1 MPTPPGLRSP
11 GLDAMSSA
19 SRPPLPT
26 PSILPV
32 LMAVP
37 YSPPAR
43 MSPTRWSRSSKS
55 LWFESRSTCRKSE
68 VPRLTEN
75 PRFLIY
81 HHCFRFLVPRTFLM
95 SDQRQL
101 FGTDGIRGIAGEFP
115 LTKQSTYLI
124 GRALGH
130 DLLRNT
136 PRPQAVIGQDTR
148 ESSCWIADRV
158 SEGLAAVGVDVHSAG
173 VITTPGVAYLARSRK
188 MAAGVVISASHN
200 PWTDNGIKVF
210 SGDGFK
216 LTDAREL
223 AIEKEIFAQLE
234 NPASADDTALKVPRP
249 SLPGEAELRHAY
261 IKSLAASVSSDLSKL
276 RVLVDCANGAA
287 TAEAPELFRTL
298 GIQATFTCTSPNGKN
313 INDGCG
319 ALHPEILAKA
329 VAESNGKFDLGVTFD
344 GDADRALFCD
354 AAGRVINGDAVLLAA
369 ARDMRAQ
376 GKLKA
381 DTVVS
386 TTMSNMGLEIAL
398 KTSGV
403 RMLRA
408 NVGDK
413 YVLEEMLKTGATLGG
428 EQSGHIIFRD
438 EDSTTGD
445 GLLTALRLMDII
457 VRAGRPL
464 AELVADLKVF
474 PQKIQNVR
482 VREKVPFKQVPAI
495 QSAIEA
501 AERELD
507 GNGRVVVRYS
517 GTEALARVM
526 VEADSKE
533 KMESVTAAIAEEI
546 QKA

>member
-1 MPTPPGLRSP
+1 
-11 GLDAMSSA
+11 
-19 SRPPLPT
+19 
-26 PSILPV
+26 
-32 LMAVP
+32 
-37 YSPPAR
+37 
-43 MSPTRWSRSSKS
+43 
-55 LWFESRSTCRKSE
+55 
-68 VPRLTEN
+68 
-75 PRFLIY
+75 
-81 HHCFRFLVPRTFLM
+81 M

-101 FGTDGIRGIAGEFP
+101 FGTDGIRGVAGEFP

-130 DLLRNT
+130 DLMRIT
-136 PRPQAVIGQDTR
+136 QKAQAVIGQDTR
-148 ESSCWIADRV
+148 ESSRWIADRV
-158 SEGLAAVGVDVHSAG
+158 AEGLAAVGVEVHSVG
-173 VITTPGVAYLARSRK
+173 VITTPGVAYLARSRA

-223 AIEKEIFAQLE
+223 AIEKEIFSLLKNGSA
-234 NPASADDTALKVPRP
+234 ADDTALKIPKP

-261 IKSLAASVSSDLSKL
+261 VESLTASVSSNLSKL

-287 TAEAPELFRTL
+287 TAEAPELFRSL
-298 GIQATFTCTSPNGKN
+298 GIQATFIHISPDGKN
-313 INDGCG
+313 INEGCG
-319 ALHPEILAKA
+319 ALHPETLGKM
-329 VAESNGKFDLGVTFD
+329 VAESLGQFDMGVTFD

-354 AAGRVINGDAVLLAA
+354 AEGHVVNGDGVLLAA
-369 ARDMRAQ
+369 ARDLHAQ
-376 GKLKA
+376 GKLKN

-398 KTSGV
+398 KKSGI

-438 EDSTTGD
+438 VDATTGD
-445 GLLTALRLMDII
+445 GLLTALRLMDI
-457 VRAGRPL
+457 VMRSGTPL
-464 AELVADLKVF
+464 VDLVGDLKVF

-482 VREKVPFKQVPAI
+482 VREKIPFARIPAI
-495 QSAIEA
+495 QNAIDA
-501 AERELD
+501 AERELN

-526 VEADSKE
+526 VEAESDE
-533 KMESVTAAIAEEI
+533 KMRSLTAAIAAEI
-546 QKA
+546 QKALGV